1 MSVKPEIILVGT
13 FHFEQQGELIKEREF
28 EIEKLAGYLS
38 EFKPSKIAV
47 EWPQHLQKNLTKH
60 FLETEKSYGQNE
72 IEQIGFRVAK
82 KMKLEN
88 IHAID
93 HEGDLTPEDMK
104 KLYGAISSHYPAIQ
118 KKLTDFTEKEA
129 QMDEADSLYDI
140 FKGLNNPS
148 QLSALERIYLSF
160 ISVEENEE
168 LIGAEFLQK
177 WNWRELMIFKHVVD
191 VIDTPKERVLLLI
204 GRDHLWNLK
213 KLFEGRGYR
222 VINPFAA
229 SLEGNEINELHTN

>member
-1 MSVKPEIILVGT
+1 MSLKPEIILVGT
-13 FHFEQQGELIKEREF
+13 FHFEQQVELIKEREF

-47 EWPQHLQKNLTKH
+47 EWQQPLQKDLTKR

-72 IEQIGFRVAK
+72 IEQIGFRIAK
-82 KMKLEN
+82 KLKLKN
-88 IHAID
+88 VQAID
-93 HEGDLTPEDMK
+93 YEGNLTPEDME

-118 KKLTDFTEKEA
+118 KELADFSEKDA
-129 QMDEADSLYDI
+129 QMDEAVTLYAI
-140 FKGLNNPS
+140 FERLNNPS

-160 ISVEENEE
+160 ISVAENEE
-168 LIGAEFLQK
+168 YIGAEFLRK
-177 WNWRELMIFKHVVD
+177 WNWRELMIFKYVVD
-191 VIDTPKERVLLLI
+191 VIDSPKERVLLLI
-204 GRDHLWNLK
+204 GRDHLWSLK

-229 SLEGNEINELHTN
+229 SLEVNEINDHQTN